1 MARKIRVKL
10 VMELREQGLS
20 RRKIAKTRHMSMES
34 VCDVFDIASERG
46 ISWADVRDM
55 PEDDAYR
62 LFYPDKHVHE
72 SVFEAPDWEY
82 VHKEM
87 AKVGVNLRLLHDE
100 YKDGC
105 RRTGKVAM
113 GYTKFCGDYGDW
125 AVVNNLTKRI
135 ERKAGQSCE
144 VDWSGPTLGKGLVD
158 PTIGEV
164 SKIYLFV
171 GVLPFS
177 QKAYVE
183 PTLDMRERTWLR
195 CHVHM
200 YEYWGGV
207 PERTVCDNLK
217 TGVIK
222 HPRDGEIVLN
232 DAYEALGEHYM
243 TAIMPAQVRKPKQK
257 ASAEGTVRD
266 VATWVIAQ
274 LRSRTFASFDE
285 AVLAV
290 REKLAEY
297 NAHPFQKREGS
308 RDSVFAEVEA
318 GALRPLPD
326 VRYDVAEWV
335 YNRSV
340 NLDFHV
346 VYAKNRYS
354 VPHRYVGRKVDLRI
368 GESTLSIYHAG
379 ERIATHRLLP
389 PYVKNGYSTDESH
402 MPEAF
407 LKPEWDDVRIRG
419 WAKRIGPSCA
429 AVVDRI
435 FDRAK
440 VKEQAYNPSLSVLNL
455 SKKYGERRLEA
466 ACAHALPKLNSPRYK
481 HLKAILD
488 SNLDE
493 SPATN
498 PARKKPDGGPG
509 SGPMGH
515 VRGADYYRE

>member
-1 MARKIRVKL
+1 MARKIRAKL
-10 VMELREQGLS
+10 IMELREQGLS
-20 RRKIAKTRHMSMES
+20 RRMIAKTRRMSMES
-34 VCDVFDIASERG
+34 VCEVFDIAAERNIG
-46 ISWADVRDM
+46 WGDVREM
-55 PEDDAYR
+55 ADDEVYR
-62 LFYPDKHVHE
+62 LFYPERHVRE
-72 SVFEAPDWEY
+72 SAFEEPDWEY

-87 AKVGVNLRLLHDE
+87 ARVGVNLRLLHDE
-100 YKDGC
+100 YRERC

-113 GYTKFCGDYGDW
+113 GYTKFCGDYGGW
-125 AVVNNLTKRI
+125 TVANSLTKRI
-135 ERKAGQSCE
+135 EHKAGQSCE
-144 VDWSGPTLGKGLVD
+144 VDWSGPTLGRGLVD
-158 PTIGEV
+158 PITGEV
-164 SKIYLFV
+164 SKVYLFV

-177 QKAYVE
+177 QKAYFE
-183 PTLDMRERTWLR
+183 PTPDMRERTWLR

-200 YEYWGGV
+200 YEFWGGV

-217 TGVIK
+217 TGVTK
-222 HPRDGEIVLN
+222 HPREGEIVLN

-266 VATWVIAQ
+266 AATWVIAQ
-274 LRSRTFASFDE
+274 LRDRAFADLDE

-290 REKLAEY
+290 RECNAAY

-318 GALRPLPD
+318 AELRPLPD

-354 VPHRYVGRKVDLRI
+354 VPHRYVGRKVDLRV

-389 PYVKNGYSTDESH
+389 SYVKNGYSTDEAH

-407 LKPEWDDVRIRG
+407 LRPEWDDARIRG
-419 WAKRIGPSCA
+419 WAKKIGPSCA

-435 FDRAK
+435 FARAK

-455 SKKYGERRLEA
+455 SKKYGEERLEA
-466 ACAHALPKLNSPRYK
+466 ACAHALPRLGSPRYR

-488 SNLDE
+488 SNLDD
-493 SPATN
+493 PAA
-498 PARKKPDGGPG
+498 PMREKPGGGQEPG
-509 SGPMGH
+509 PRGH

>member
-1 MARKIRVKL
+1 MARKIKAKL
-10 VMELREQGLS
+10 IMELREQGLS
-20 RRKIAKTRHMSMES
+20 RRSIAKTRRMSMES
-34 VCDVFDIASERG
+34 VCDVFDIADERG
-46 ISWADVRDM
+46 ITWEQV
-55 PEDDAYR
+55 EGITDDEVYR
-62 LFYPDKHVHE
+62 LFYPDKHVRE
-72 SVFEAPDWEY
+72 SVFEEPDWGY

-100 YKDGC
+100 YKARC
-105 RRTGKVAM
+105 ARQRKVAM
-113 GYTKFCGDYGDW
+113 GYTRWCERY
-125 AVVNNLTKRI
+125 AEYVVANNLTKRI
-135 ERKAGQSCE
+135 EHKAGQSCE

-158 PTIGEV
+158 PTTGEV

-183 PTLDMRERTWLR
+183 PTLDMKERTWLR

-222 HPRDGEIVLN
+222 HPREGEIVLN

-274 LRSRTFASFDE
+274 LRDRAFTSFDE

-318 GALRPLPD
+318 AELRPLPD

-354 VPHRYVGRKVDLRI
+354 VPHRYVGRKVDLRV

-389 PYVKNGYSTDESH
+389 LYVKNGYSTDESH

-407 LKPEWDDVRIRG
+407 LKPEWDDARIKG
-419 WAKRIGPSCA
+419 WAGKVGPNCA

-435 FDRAK
+435 FDRVK
-440 VKEQAYNPSLSVLNL
+440 IKEQAYNPSLSVLRL
-455 SKKYGERRLEA
+455 SRKYGDDRLEA
-466 ACAHALPKLNSPRYK
+466 ACAHALPRLTSPRYK
-481 HLKAILD
+481 HIKAILD
-488 SNLDE
+488 SNLDAE
-493 SPATN
+493 REPEPKRRPGA
-498 PARKKPDGGPG
+498 DGPR
-509 SGPMGH
+509 GH
-515 VRGADYYRE
+515 LRGADYYKD